1 MSKDLQQHELR
12 VLKEKEDL
20 GEKINKLDEFLSS
33 EKSDGIGA
41 NQHGLL
47 LAQAFA
53 MKAYFTVLEL
63 RIAAF

>member
-1 MSKDLQQHELR
+1 MIRELQQHELR
-12 VLKEKEDL
+12 VLKEKDDL
-20 GEKINKLDEFLSS
+20 REKIDKLDEFLSS

-41 NQHGLL
+41 NQQGLL